1 SSSSL
6 AGRRPNSKRD
16 AVSKKVDLAQR
27 SSIRMPRYS
36 RTPRWPSTSLTADL
50 AAGTPANPGMK
61 SCGIFLPP
69 ASVRFYLGV
78 SEIDAEL
85 DDPSDRG
92 QRLSVRCA
100 VPHPFADHP
109 CSQAMTDGLRPVL
122 PSSRY
127 SIRLALARLV
137 RLAGLQSST
146 ILAGHHAAG
155 EIERPLR

>member
-1 SSSSL
+1 MMRYLIRRWRAMSLVNRSSSSL

-16 AVSKKVDLAQR
+16 AVSKKVDLALR
-27 SSIRMPRYS
+27 SSIRIPRYS

-85 DDPSDRG
+85 DSPSIVASDSRSAAP
-92 QRLSVRCA
+92 LHI
-100 VPHPFADHP
+100 HPP
-109 CSQAMTDGLRPVL
+109 IIQCSQADDRRRETGAAEFTVL
-122 PSSRY
+122 H
-127 SIRLALARLV
+127 
-137 RLAGLQSST
+137 ST
-146 ILAGHHAAG
+146 GSCTSC
-155 EIERPLR
+155 